1 MKPFCALL
9 LLGLVA
15 GSIQADPYSQSIQRA
30 RRTSDQN
37 NAQQA
42 TLMDPAAP
50 AAPAAATPAPAPA
63 DPALAATLQNI
74 AGLQADFAALA
85 LAATNTVTAEQ
96 RVALLNDLAA
106 AAQGTKASR
115 DSIQKTAKQLITLLP
130 GKKIAA
136 AQQNRLARCVHAA
149 FNGAQFTAAQ
159 QQVIFDDIQKNLVA
173 AAVPAADAAQLV
185 ALLKAAAAETK

>member
-42 TLMDPAAP
+42 ALMDPAAP
-50 AAPAAATPAPAPA
+50 AAPATPAPAA
-63 DPALAATLQNI
+63 TDPALAATLQNI

-149 FNGAQFTAAQ
+149 FNGAQLTAAQ

-173 AAVPAADAAQLV
+173 AAVPAEDAAQLV
-185 ALLKAAAAETK
+185 ALLKAVAAETK

>member
-42 TLMDPAAP
+42 ALMDPAAP
-50 AAPAAATPAPAPA
+50 AAPATPAPAA
-63 DPALAATLQNI
+63 TDPALAATPQNI

-149 FNGAQFTAAQ
+149 FNGAQLTAAQ

-173 AAVPAADAAQLV
+173 AAVPAEDAAQLV
-185 ALLKAAAAETK
+185 ALLKAVAAETK